1 MLIDSH
7 CHLDYLERE
16 GADLTEVVGRAV
28 RAGVGGMLT
37 IGTKIREADKP
48 VAIAER
54 FANVWA
60 SVGIHPHE
68 ADKEP
73 ATDAARLVELARHPK
88 VIGIGETGLDYFY
101 EHSPRTEQQTSFR
114 AHIQAARETG
124 LPLIVHTRDAD
135 DDTVSILRE
144 EYGKGAYPGL
154 IHCFTSSIE
163 LARAALELGFFI
175 SISGIVTFKRA
186 EDLRQAVREIPLER
200 LLVET
205 DSPYLAPVPNR
216 GKSNEPSYVIHT
228 AREVAELKG
237 ISADLV
243 AQRTTE
249 NFFALFRRA
258 DPAQLQAA

>member
-16 GADLTEVVGRAV
+16 GADLTDVVGRAV
-28 RAGVGGMLT
+28 RAGVGGLLT
-37 IGTKIREADKP
+37 IGTKLREADKP

-54 FANVWA
+54 FGNVWA

-68 ADKEP
+68 ADAEP
-73 ATDAARLVELARHPK
+73 AVDAAKLVELARHPK

-101 EHSPRTEQQTSFR
+101 EHSAREQQQTSFR
-114 AHIQAARETG
+114 SHIQAARETG

-135 DDTVSILRE
+135 DDTVSILRD
-144 EYGKGAYPGL
+144 EYEKGAFPGL

-163 LARAALELGFFI
+163 LARAALDLGFYI

-186 EDLRQAVREIPLER
+186 EELRDAVREIPLDR

-228 AREVAELKG
+228 AREVAALKG
-237 ISADLV
+237 VSPDEL
-243 AQRTTE
+243 AQRTSD
-249 NFFALFRRA
+249 NFFTLFSRA
-258 DPAQLQAA
+258 DRSQVRAA